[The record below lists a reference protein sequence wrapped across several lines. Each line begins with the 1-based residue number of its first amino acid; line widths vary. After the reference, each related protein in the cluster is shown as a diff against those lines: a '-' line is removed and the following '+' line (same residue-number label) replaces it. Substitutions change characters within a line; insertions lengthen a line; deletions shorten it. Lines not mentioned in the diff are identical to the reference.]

1 MIDVDVYN
9 QLVPNILTMSVQLLS
24 TLVLFLIARYFLWDS
39 VKAWLAKRSEKMQ
52 EDLAAGEKARTEAE
66 NDRMMAR
73 EQLTEASDKA
83 ETIVSAAVKQAKDEK
98 SAILAQAE
106 SEAKAARKK
115 AQEQIEAERQSMYQD
130 MQREMVEVALA
141 AAGKLLEDRNA
152 EDFDR
157 QAIDAFVKEA
167 TGHD

>member
-9 QLVPNILTMSVQLLS
+9 QLVPNIMTMLVQLCS
-24 TLVLFLIARYFLWDS
+24 TFVLFMVAKHFLWSS
-39 VKAWLAKRSEKMQ
+39 VKEWLAKRSEKMQ
-52 EDLAAGEKARTEAE
+52 DDLAAGEAARAAAESDRQKA
-66 NDRMMAR
+66 M
-73 EQLTEASDKA
+73 EQLSEASGKA

-98 SAILAQAE
+98 AAILEQAE
-106 SEAKAARKK
+106 NEARATKKK
-115 AQEQIEAERQSMYQD
+115 AHDQIEAERLSMYQD